1 MPSVPRHV
9 TSATDNRKPGAEAVC
24 CAAAEPK
31 ERPHMTES
39 EMENQYRHVINKAA
53 QEKEKQKQSE
63 ASGSSIGMVTNSDM

>member
-1 MPSVPRHV
+1 
-9 TSATDNRKPGAEAVC
+9 
-24 CAAAEPK
+24 
-31 ERPHMTES
+31 MTES